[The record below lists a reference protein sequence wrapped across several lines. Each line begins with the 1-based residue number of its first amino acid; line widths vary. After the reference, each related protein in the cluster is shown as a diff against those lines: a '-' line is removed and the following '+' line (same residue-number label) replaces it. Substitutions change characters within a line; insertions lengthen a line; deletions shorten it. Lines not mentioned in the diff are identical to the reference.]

1 MSIGPASSVHP
12 ALADGPDSRT
22 KILDVAEALFARRGF
37 SGVGLRE
44 VAQEVGLSKSSL
56 FHHFPTKLHLF
67 QEVLG
72 RVLDRLDE
80 RIAPVLRSQVGHAE
94 RLDLLVDALVDAL
107 AEHPTT
113 ARLALRSLFEEDETA
128 PYNPNQP
135 APFDATLARLIQG
148 VQDLISDGVAA
159 GAFRPVSPGQLT
171 QTLIGATIYHFASA
185 ELGEEI
191 LGAPIFSADQVRE
204 RKRELKTLLR
214 SGITLQ

>member
-1 MSIGPASSVHP
+1 MPTQPGNSRSPAI
-12 ALADGPDSRT
+12 ADGPDSRT

-44 VAQEVGLSKSSL
+44 VAQQVGLSKSSL
-56 FHHFPTKLHLF
+56 FHHFPSKLHLY
-67 QEVLG
+67 QEALG
-72 RVLDRLDE
+72 RVLDRLEE
-80 RIAPVLRSQVGHAE
+80 RIAPVLRSQVGHDE
-94 RLDLLVDALVDAL
+94 RLDLLVEALVDAL

-113 ARLALRSLFEEDETA
+113 ARLALRSLFEE
-128 PYNPNQP
+128 YGSS

-148 VQDLISDGVAA
+148 FQRLISDGVAA
-159 GAFRPVSPGQLT
+159 GAFRPVSPGHLT

-204 RKRELKTLLR
+204 RKRELKALLR
-214 SGITLQ
+214 SGITL